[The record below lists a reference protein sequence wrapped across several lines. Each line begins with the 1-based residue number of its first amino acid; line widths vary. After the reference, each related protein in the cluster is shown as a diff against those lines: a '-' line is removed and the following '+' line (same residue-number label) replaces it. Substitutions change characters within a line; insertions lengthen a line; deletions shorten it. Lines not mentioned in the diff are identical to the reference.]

1 MLKPEMPIQPDLLD
15 RIHLLDNRD
24 LFAQLPDES
33 VDLVLTDP
41 PYKNYRS
48 NRPVAHQKLKRVA
61 VKQFDLPLLAR
72 ESFRV
77 LKPGA
82 HLYCWCDHVNYPA
95 IRAELEAS
103 GFHYKNCLVW
113 VKNNHGSG
121 DLKGNWAP
129 QHEFVLFVTKGKG
142 RAMFGKRQPNV
153 FYRRLE
159 GGTTKFF
166 SKVSNYRFDHGTTK
180 PVELLRIIIQ
190 AASAPGEIVLDPYG
204 GSGSTAEAC
213 ILEGRRFILSEVDG
227 DYCRVAQNR
236 IEQLLNHKS

>member
-1 MLKPEMPIQPDLLD
+1 MEIPDHLLD
-15 RIHLLDNRD
+15 KVLLLDNRD

-61 VKQFDLPLLAR
+61 VKQFDLPLFAR

-77 LKPGA
+77 LKPGG
-82 HLYCWCDHVNYPA
+82 HLYCWCDHLTYPA
-95 IRAELEAS
+95 IRLELEAA
-103 GFHYKNCLVW
+103 GFQYKNCLVW

-142 RAMFGKRQPNV
+142 RPLQGKRRPNV
-153 FYRRLE
+153 FFRRLE
-159 GGTTKFF
+159 DGTTNFIP
-166 SKVSNYRFDHGTTK
+166 KVSNYRFDHGTTK

-213 ILEGRRFILSEVDG
+213 ILEGRRFILSEVDA

-236 IEQLLNHKS
+236 IDELMEKK

>member
-1 MLKPEMPIQPDLLD
+1 MSIPASLLD

-61 VKQFDLPLLAR
+61 AEQFDLELFAR
-72 ESFRV
+72 ESIRV
-77 LKPGA
+77 LKDGG
-82 HLYCWCDHVNYPA
+82 HLYCFCDHITFPD
-95 IRAELEAS
+95 IRAGLQAA
-103 GFHYKNCLVW
+103 GFRYKNCLVW

-121 DLKGNWAP
+121 DLRGNWAP
-129 QHEFVLFVTKGKG
+129 QHEFILFVTKGKG
-142 RAMFGKRQPNV
+142 RPMFGKRRPNV

-159 GGTTKFF
+159 GGATRFF
-166 SKVSNYRFDHGTTK
+166 SKVSNYRFDHGTSK

-213 ILEGRRFILSEVDG
+213 LRDDRRFIVSEIDQ
-227 DYCRVAQNR
+227 DYHQIAARR
-236 IEQLLNHKS
+236 INELLNPQPQVLP